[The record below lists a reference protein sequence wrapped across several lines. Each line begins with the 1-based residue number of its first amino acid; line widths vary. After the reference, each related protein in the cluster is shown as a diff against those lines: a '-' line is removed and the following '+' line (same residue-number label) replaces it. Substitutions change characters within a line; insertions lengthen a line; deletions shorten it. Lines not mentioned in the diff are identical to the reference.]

1 LLSGG
6 EQVRQ
11 YRLERALGEGG
22 AAAVWLAADTKLG
35 RRVAIKLLAGSFDAQ
50 VAARFLHEARTVAR
64 LGSDHTVRIYDVDTL
79 PDGTPFIVMEY
90 LQGRSLAELVA
101 QGPLAIGLAVDYVLQ
116 ACEALAEAHAANIVH
131 RDIKPGNLMLTEGP
145 GSTSRLKLVDFG
157 IAKVTEA
164 WSDPTSTPRTADG
177 AVMGT
182 PFYMSP
188 EQIRSPAIVDP
199 RTDIWSLGVVLFE
212 LLTGTRPFDMP
223 GFSELIAKILEAP
236 PRPTPAAF
244 PAGLRD
250 VIRRCLEK
258 DRTKRFSNVGS
269 LARALAPFAGDRV
282 EAGRLADRATQYLD
296 GGVSSAK
303 TVIGLNIDLQRSPT
317 AYDEPIHGTP
327 RNGRFTERDDSE
339 TPAPWHAF
347 ETAVPLQ
354 MAQDRTA
361 LAEVFSRAFEASE
374 PVADN
379 VVKLLGSSIVADEQT
394 EFFAVFMAHAP
405 VELGGAP
412 VLSTVTFAAYVG
424 PLRAYLEK
432 LGSARRKVVIV
443 ITGSGELG
451 PGVRASIGEYRRNL
465 NTFVVP
471 IWLREI
477 QRAYVQDGGW
487 DLVERRLHDLHA
499 SQDPFVIELDSLDP
513 MRCVGLCSRV
523 NEVVSALKEGGRII
537 NIIALPGSG
546 KSTLV
551 RLIQY
556 ELAERSFIVLRCSEG
571 GRSPR
576 GLGREILAGIASI
589 AGDGAAQDADG
600 HDDFSNA
607 LSSQLKVPFLPRKVF
622 ATSLQRLSK
631 PPLLVL
637 EDADWLIA
645 LIASPECTP
654 AREEARAL
662 WTTLGE
668 VTRKHKLDV
677 ILTSVRGYELDR
689 SMLDG
694 WENPTRPHT
703 VSVALLSAR
712 EAALLVREMSAGVAT
727 FLPSAVEK
735 LHRATRGNVGLTL
748 AVCSAAFRAGA
759 QRSDNSPL
767 VPVTVTDRD
776 IQDAEQR
783 VASMDK
789 PIGPLFNTLLSE
801 DERQILRTIAAR
813 PSRSLRRSRRV
824 LKDHAA
830 VDRAMRELQAMG
842 MIDFVRR
849 RYEVAI
855 PVVAAWA
862 KRHVV
867 QTEFQTASAWR
878 SRTRYVTVGA
888 IVSTLLFAT
897 YFVWI
902 RNQRTDHEV
911 VASNGCTY
919 RVDLPE
925 RAEYEVPVVVY
936 AFRSCPS
943 LPKDTGLT
951 LRASRVA
958 AQIVVP
964 TGEPCATQ
972 PDCMI
977 EAKVTLKVQKDGRYP
992 FVLRTSQ
999 QDVLDFTI
1007 DHDALAGMKATLSDV
1022 FRLMSFLPILLGLG
1036 LAFYSDVLKAVRGW
1050 FKRDAM
1056 IGPDSASPPA
1066 AGSAG

>member
-1 LLSGG
+1 MLSGG

-50 VAARFLHEARTVAR
+50 VAARFIHEARTVAR

-79 PDGTPFIVMEY
+79 PDGTPFMVMEY
-90 LQGRSLAELVA
+90 LQGNSLAQLVE
-101 QGPLAIGLAVDYVLQ
+101 QGPLAIGIAVDYVLQ

-145 GSTSRLKLVDFG
+145 GAGFRLKLVDFG
-157 IAKVTEA
+157 IAKVSEA
-164 WSDPTSTPRTADG
+164 WSEPSSTPRTADG

-212 LLTGTRPFDMP
+212 LLTGSRPFDMP

-236 PRPTPAAF
+236 PRPTPASF

-258 DRTKRFSNVGS
+258 DRAKRFSNVGV

-282 EAGRLADRATQYLD
+282 EAARLADRATQYLD
-296 GGVSSAK
+296 SGVSYAK
-303 TVIGLNIDLQRSPT
+303 TVIGLNIDLQRLPS
-317 AYDEPIHGTP
+317 AYDEPRSATARSRGVTQDDDVIDA
-327 RNGRFTERDDSE
+327 ERSD
-339 TPAPWHAF
+339 PWHAF
-347 ETAVPLQ
+347 ETAVPAQ
-354 MAQDRTA
+354 MAADRTA
-361 LAEVFSRAFEASE
+361 LAEVFSRAFEASL

-379 VVKLLGSSIVADEQT
+379 IVKLLGASIVADEQT

-405 VELGGAP
+405 IELGGQP
-412 VLSTVTFAAYVG
+412 VLSTGTFAAYVG

-432 LGSARRKVVIV
+432 LGSAGRKVVIV

-499 SQDPFVIELDSLDP
+499 RQDPFVIELDSLDP

-523 NEVVSALKEGGRII
+523 NEVVSALQEGGRII

-556 ELAERSFIVLRCSEG
+556 ELAARSFIVLRCSEG

-576 GLGREILAGIASI
+576 ALGREILAGIAAI
-589 AGDGAAQDADG
+589 AGDGTQDTVDR
-600 HDDFSNA
+600 DDFSNA
-607 LSSQLKVPFLPRKVF
+607 LSSQLKVPFLPRKIF
-622 ATSLQRLSK
+622 ATSLQRLTK

-645 LIASPECTP
+645 LVASPECTP
-654 AREEARAL
+654 ARDEARAL

-668 VTRKHKLDV
+668 VSRRHKLDV

-712 EAALLVREMSAGVAT
+712 EAALLVRELSTGVAS
-727 FLPSAVEK
+727 FLPSAVAK

-748 AVCSAAFRAGA
+748 AVCSAAFRASA
-759 QRSDNSPL
+759 SRSDSSPL
-767 VPVTVTDRD
+767 VPVTVTERD
-776 IQDAEQR
+776 IEDAEQR

-801 DERQILRTIAAR
+801 DERQVLRTIATN

-824 LKDHAA
+824 LRDHAA

-842 MIDFVRR
+842 MIDFVHR
-849 RYEVAI
+849 RYQVAI

-867 QTEFQTASAWR
+867 QTEYQAASVWR
-878 SRTRYVTVGA
+878 SRTRYITVGA
-888 IVSTLLFAT
+888 ILSTLLFAT

-902 RNQRTDHEV
+902 RNQRTDREV
-911 VASNGCTY
+911 VSSNGCTY

-925 RAEYEVPVVVY
+925 RAEYQVPVVVY
-936 AFRSCPS
+936 AFRSCPAM
-943 LPKDTGLT
+943 PKDTGLT

-964 TGEPCATQ
+964 AGDPCATQ
-972 PDCMI
+972 ADCMI
-977 EAKVTLKVQKDGRYP
+977 EASVTLKVQKDGRYP

-1036 LAFYSDVLKAVRGW
+1036 LAFYSDVLRAVRSW
-1050 FKRDAM
+1050 FKRDPMVGSDA
-1056 IGPDSASPPA
+1056 ASPPT
-1066 AGSAG
+1066 AG